1 MKKIKKLNL
10 KYILLGTILLATAIP
25 TSSLASRGIKV
36 ERYSGK
42 SRYDTAVTSSI
53 KTFDN
58 SKYAI
63 IASGENYPDALVGG
77 TLATQ
82 LNAPVL
88 LTSKNSIPSN
98 VLSELDRLETE
109 VVFLLGG
116 DSTIS
121 NSVYKQFLDKGYK
134 VERLAGR
141 NRLDTAIKVREMR
154 FKYADFI
161 TPGERVAVVDGTNFA
176 DSLSAAPF
184 VGQMTT
190 TTFLYPFVN
199 GKTDKIPY
207 YMAFGGKGSVPKGY
221 AEKVR
226 YSGKSR
232 FDTSVEVAKAYE
244 SVLKKKVDTII
255 LVDGNN
261 YPDALSSAPLAKM
274 NNGAILLTAKDALP
288 KVVKDYITKNSNI
301 NRVIIVGGEGSVSSS
316 VVNEIKNID

>member
-10 KYILLGTILLATAIP
+10 KYILLGSLLLATAVP
-25 TSSLASRGIKV
+25 TSTLASRGITV

-53 KTFDN
+53 NTFNN

-88 LTSKNSIPSN
+88 LTSKSSIPSN
-98 VLSELDRLETE
+98 VLAELDRLETE

-121 NSVYKQFLDKGYK
+121 NSVYETLLNKGYK
-134 VERLAGR
+134 VERLSGR

-154 FKYADFI
+154 FKYAEFI
-161 TPGERVAVVDGTNFA
+161 TPGERVAVVDGANFA

-184 VGQMTT
+184 VGQMPTT
-190 TTFLYPFVN
+190 TYLYPFVKGN
-199 GKTDKIPY
+199 TNKIPY
-207 YMAFGGKGSVPKGY
+207 YMAFGGKSSVPKGY

-232 FDTSVEVAKAYE
+232 FDTSVEIAKAYE
-244 SVLKKKVDTII
+244 TVLDKNIDTVI

-274 NNGAILLTAKDALP
+274 NNGAILLTGKDSLP
-288 KVVKDYITKNSNI
+288 KVVRDFIANNSNI
-301 NRVIIVGGEGSVSSS
+301 NKVIVVGGEGSVSSS